1 MPYDEII
8 KDLEICGK
16 GEVCTGCSM
25 EKHDREDCYR
35 ILMMTAAA
43 ALKERTQT
51 AEFLIDQ
58 NKDLRDKV
66 IRARLTGI
74 NGIRA
79 VFELIGA
86 GGEQ

>member
-25 EKHDREDCYR
+25 EEQDREDCYR
-35 ILMMTAAA
+35 MLMMTAAA

-51 AEFLIDQ
+51 AEFLMDR
-58 NKDLRDKV
+58 NKGLRDEV
-66 IRARLTGI
+66 MQVRLSGI

-86 GGEQ
+86 GGE

>member
-16 GEVCTGCSM
+16 GGVCAGCSM
-25 EKHDREDCYR
+25 EECGGEDCYR

-66 IRARLTGI
+66 IQARLTGI

>member
-1 MPYDEII
+1 M
-8 KDLEICGK
+8 
-16 GEVCTGCSM
+16 
-25 EKHDREDCYR
+25 
-35 ILMMTAAA
+35 LMMTAAA

-66 IRARLTGI
+66 IQARLTGI